1 MRRESDTINII
12 VQTER
17 LRLNYDTDSTDRDN
31 YGNNKKDVH
40 VALQESFK
48 KLILKHNFDK
58 ITIKMITDD
67 AGLIRPTFYNHY
79 ADKYEVLEEIFYN
92 DIFKGSKMLIENKMP
107 YEAIYYMFSRI
118 ESNKKFYLQAIKIT
132 GQNSFEEII
141 NNNLIKIFKN
151 LFNQYDINNSKEK
164 FSVNDIAEYYSR
176 GLTFIIKRWIE
187 QGVKISSRELA
198 DKYKILVTNSLDDI
212 IHALT

>member
-1 MRRESDTINII
+1 M
-12 VQTER
+12 
-17 LRLNYDTDSTDRDN
+17 
-31 YGNNKKDVH
+31 NNKKDVH

-141 NNNLIKIFKN
+141 NNNLIKIFK
-151 LFNQYDINNSKEK
+151 I
-164 FSVNDIAEYYSR
+164 
-176 GLTFIIKRWIE
+176 W
-187 QGVKISSRELA
+187 
-198 DKYKILVTNSLDDI
+198 
-212 IHALT
+212 

>member
-1 MRRESDTINII
+1 M
-12 VQTER
+12 
-17 LRLNYDTDSTDRDN
+17 
-31 YGNNKKDVH
+31 NNKKDVH

-151 LFNQYDINNSKEK
+151 LFNKFHNNKILIVYDINNSKEK
-164 FSVNDIAEYYSR
+164 FSVNYIAEYYSR

>member
-1 MRRESDTINII
+1 M
-12 VQTER
+12 
-17 LRLNYDTDSTDRDN
+17 
-31 YGNNKKDVH
+31 NNKKDVH

-118 ESNKKFYLQAIKIT
+118 ESNKSFYLQAVKVT

-141 NNNLIKIFKN
+141 NSNLVKMFKK
-151 LFNQYDINNSKEK
+151 LFEEYGTSNEKNEK
-164 FSVNDIAEYYSR
+164 FSVDDIAEYYSR

-187 QGVKISSRELA
+187 EGVSISAKELSN
-198 DKYKILVTNSLDDI
+198 KYKVLVTNSLDDI
-212 IHALT
+212 VNDLN

>member
-1 MRRESDTINII
+1 M
-12 VQTER
+12 
-17 LRLNYDTDSTDRDN
+17 
-31 YGNNKKDVH
+31 NNKKDVH

-79 ADKYEVLEEIFYN
+79 SDKYEVLEEICYN
-92 DIFKGSKMLIENKMP
+92 DIFEGSKMLIDNKMP

-118 ESNKKFYLQAIKIT
+118 EVNKKFYLQVVKIT

-141 NNNLIKIFKN
+141 NNNLIKIFKS
-151 LFNQYDINNSKEK
+151 LFNKYGINNNEEK
-164 FSVNDIAEYYSR
+164 FSVNDISEYYAR

-187 QGVKISSRELA
+187 QGINISAKELA
-198 DKYKILVTNSLDDI
+198 NKYKVLVTNSLDDI
-212 IHALT
+212 VHDLT

>member
-1 MRRESDTINII
+1 
-12 VQTER
+12 
-17 LRLNYDTDSTDRDN
+17 
-31 YGNNKKDVH
+31 
-40 VALQESFK
+40 
-48 KLILKHNFDK
+48 
-58 ITIKMITDD
+58 
-67 AGLIRPTFYNHY
+67 
-79 ADKYEVLEEIFYN
+79 
-92 DIFKGSKMLIENKMP
+92 
-107 YEAIYYMFSRI
+107 MFSRI

-187 QGVKISSRELA
+187 QGIKISSRELA
-198 DKYKILVTNSLDDI
+198 NKYKILVTNSLDDI
-212 IHALT
+212 IHDLT

>member
-1 MRRESDTINII
+1 M
-12 VQTER
+12 
-17 LRLNYDTDSTDRDN
+17 
-31 YGNNKKDVH
+31 NNKKDVH

-212 IHALT
+212 IHALTNNNLNYKNSSM

>member
-1 MRRESDTINII
+1 M
-12 VQTER
+12 
-17 LRLNYDTDSTDRDN
+17 
-31 YGNNKKDVH
+31 NNKKDVH

-141 NNNLIKIFKN
+141 NNNLIRTFDNNGKEILLMGCGLGFQKKIRDTIDRSKIEKIYAIENKN
-151 LFNQYDINNSKEK
+151 DSNKLMNLLSEIPL
-164 FSVNDIAEYYSR
+164 EYIQVSNE
-176 GLTFIIKRWIE
+176 II
-187 QGVKISSRELA
+187 SYA
-198 DKYKILVTNSLDDI
+198 KY
-212 IHALT
+212 